1 MTVTIVNLL
10 YKINKDI
17 PVNVQ
22 IQKKTDWQQLGL
34 SYTFHKARKLPLV
47 SGLDEAAS
55 LYSGAGAPTV
65 KESEVLILFFQS
77 IINFS
82 GATIWPQ
89 LRHC

>member
-1 MTVTIVNLL
+1 MPKTVVSLTCITVTSLNFL

-55 LYSGAGAPTV
+55 LYSGAEAPTV
-65 KESEVLILFFQS
+65 KESEVFKILIFF
-77 IINFS
+77 N
-82 GATIWPQ
+82 P
-89 LRHC
+89 L